1 MNTARTS
8 DLLDRLLDPV
18 GRCLTADAAQRLVDL
33 RADPALQRRV
43 DRLADR
49 ANEGELTADERE
61 EYETYIS
68 AANLIAILQAK
79 ARDALARDAAA

>member
-18 GRCLTADAAQRLVDL
+18 GRCLTADAARQLVDL
-33 RADPALQRRV
+33 RADPALQRCV

-49 ANEGELTADERE
+49 ANEGQLTANERE
-61 EYETYIS
+61 EYEAYIS

-79 ARDALARDAAA
+79 ARDALARETAA

>member
-1 MNTARTS
+1 MKPARTS

-18 GRCLTADAAQRLVDL
+18 GRCLTADAARQLVDL
-33 RADPALQRRV
+33 RADPTLQRRV